1 MKYYSQETI
10 SRLQEIQLLEDRAIQ
25 LAKEVSALRQLGKSE
40 GLNYMCDSTVS
51 IMMNKTNELLKP
63 LKPE

>member
-25 LAKEVSALRQLGKSE
+25 LAKEVAALRSLGKSE

-51 IMMNKTNELLKP
+51 IMMKETSKLLKP